1 MKYTIAFPAG
11 LTAAVLL
18 LCTGCAATQVRD
30 RAYLQA
36 IELRSPDTPTV
47 LLHDFHESKAIAYG
61 KGSSVSQAVA
71 NAAVP
76 VGKTLFLGH
85 LELIAYENPAF
96 GEQLDDLMQQYRLSP
111 ACKVACSADGITLA
125 QEDTTKTV
133 EQLRQ
138 AEHAG
143 QLPETDL
150 FTILREWDTASGT
163 ALVPLMTEDGF
174 PPPLQP
180 KRTSPLPFLQMR
192 FPDSAGPRGQLSG
205 TVLHRKRQLHCF
217 VCQNTAFRGK
227 TAGRIPRH
235 RRHFPRR
242 RGRF

>member
-111 ACKVACSADGITLA
+111 ACKVACSDDGITLA

-150 FTILREWDTASGT
+150 FTILRECHCNQNE
-163 ALVPLMTEDGF
+163 PLRCPFSRCGF
-174 PPPLQP
+174 
-180 KRTSPLPFLQMR
+180 RTLL
-192 FPDSAGPRGQLSG
+192 APRGQLSG

>member
-111 ACKVACSADGITLA
+111 ACKVACSADGITLT
-125 QEDTTKTV
+125 QEDTTETV

-138 AEHAG
+138 AEHTG

-174 PPPLQP
+174 
-180 KRTSPLPFLQMR
+180 S
-192 FPDSAGPRGQLSG
+192 
-205 TVLHRKRQLHCF
+205 
-217 VCQNTAFRGK
+217 
-227 TAGRIPRH
+227 
-235 RRHFPRR
+235 
-242 RGRF
+242 

>member
-111 ACKVACSADGITLA
+111 ACKVACSADGITL
-125 QEDTTKTV
+125 D
-133 EQLRQ
+133 
-138 AEHAG
+138 
-143 QLPETDL
+143 
-150 FTILREWDTASGT
+150 
-163 ALVPLMTEDGF
+163 
-174 PPPLQP
+174 
-180 KRTSPLPFLQMR
+180 
-192 FPDSAGPRGQLSG
+192 
-205 TVLHRKRQLHCF
+205 RKS
-217 VCQNTAFRGK
+217 VV
-227 TAGRIPRH
+227 
-235 RRHFPRR
+235 
-242 RGRF
+242 

>member
-76 VGKTLFLGH
+76 VGKTLFSG
-85 LELIAYENPAF
+85 
-96 GEQLDDLMQQYRLSP
+96 
-111 ACKVACSADGITLA
+111 
-125 QEDTTKTV
+125 
-133 EQLRQ
+133 
-138 AEHAG
+138 
-143 QLPETDL
+143 
-150 FTILREWDTASGT
+150 ASGT
-163 ALVPLMTEDGF
+163 DRL
-174 PPPLQP
+174 
-180 KRTSPLPFLQMR
+180 
-192 FPDSAGPRGQLSG
+192 
-205 TVLHRKRQLHCF
+205 
-217 VCQNTAFRGK
+217 
-227 TAGRIPRH
+227 
-235 RRHFPRR
+235 
-242 RGRF
+242 

>member
-1 MKYTIAFPAG
+1 MVDIVTRVNNVVNGFVWGPFG
-11 LTAAVLL
+11 LALL

-96 GEQLDDLMQQYRLSP
+96 GRTAGRSDAAVPPVTRLQG
-111 ACKVACSADGITLA
+111 ACSADGITLA
-125 QEDTTKTV
+125 QEDTTK
-133 EQLRQ
+133 
-138 AEHAG
+138 
-143 QLPETDL
+143 P
-150 FTILREWDTASGT
+150 
-163 ALVPLMTEDGF
+163 
-174 PPPLQP
+174 
-180 KRTSPLPFLQMR
+180 
-192 FPDSAGPRGQLSG
+192 
-205 TVLHRKRQLHCF
+205 
-217 VCQNTAFRGK
+217 
-227 TAGRIPRH
+227 
-235 RRHFPRR
+235 
-242 RGRF
+242 

>member
-96 GEQLDDLMQQYRLSP
+96 GKQLDDLMQQYRLSP

-163 ALVPLMTEDGF
+163 ALVP
-174 PPPLQP
+174 QI
-180 KRTSPLPFLQMR
+180 
-192 FPDSAGPRGQLSG
+192 
-205 TVLHRKRQLHCF
+205 
-217 VCQNTAFRGK
+217 
-227 TAGRIPRH
+227 GRAH
-235 RRHFPRR
+235 V
-242 RGRF
+242 

>member
-111 ACKVACSADGITLA
+111 ACMFRRRHHPCTGGHHQNRRTAA
-125 QEDTTKTV
+125 
-133 EQLRQ
+133 
-138 AEHAG
+138 AG
-143 QLPETDL
+143 GT
-150 FTILREWDTASGT
+150 RRTAAGNRP
-163 ALVPLMTEDGF
+163 VHH
-174 PPPLQP
+174 
-180 KRTSPLPFLQMR
+180 
-192 FPDSAGPRGQLSG
+192 SAGMGHGFRHGTGSPDDRGRIFRRHCNQNEPLRCPFSRCGFRTLLAPRGQLSG